1 MKYPHGLARDILI
14 DEQIN
19 KLDLLDEAV
28 HNLGFE
34 NETTIE
40 LFRMKENGKS
50 YIAMWKFYNE
60 AMREEFEFEI

>member
-1 MKYPHGLARDILI
+1 MKYPHGRARDILI

-50 YIAMWKFYNE
+50 YIAMRKFYNE